1 MSTYLAS
8 LVYLE
13 KLRKMLVP
21 CEFEDSLS
29 RLLNDRLECGFRNEK
44 RLLSE
49 PELTLEKA
57 QAICQSLETAEL
69 NTQTLRGRDTMLKQ
83 LFQDI

>member
-1 MSTYLAS
+1 
-8 LVYLE
+8 
-13 KLRKMLVP
+13 MLVP

-69 NTQTLRGRDTMLKQ
+69 STQTLRGRDTMLKQ
-83 LFQDI
+83 LFQDRRQRIRSQSQRR